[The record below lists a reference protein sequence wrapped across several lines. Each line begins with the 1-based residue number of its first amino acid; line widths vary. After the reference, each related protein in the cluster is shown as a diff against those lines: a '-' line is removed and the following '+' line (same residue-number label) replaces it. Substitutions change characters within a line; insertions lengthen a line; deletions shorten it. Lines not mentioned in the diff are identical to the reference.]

1 MSVLL
6 GLGTGKITKETSSE
20 SPEVENTLTASRS
33 GGWGCL

>member
-6 GLGTGKITKETSSE
+6 GLGTGTITKETSLE
-20 SPEVENTLTASRS
+20 SPEVENTLTVSCS